1 VFQIIRKSVEETNVK
16 RFFLAATAAL
26 LLTGTAAQADPFVN
40 MYGNTVSI
48 TSPDGKTVKGYVNPD
63 MTWER
68 HAADGTVTKG
78 TFAWKDPSTACFTQI
93 TPPPQ
98 AGTAPNCAKI
108 DEHKVGDTWT
118 VTDANKQVTTYTA
131 TAGR

>member
-1 VFQIIRKSVEETNVK
+1 MLK
-16 RFFLAATAAL
+16 RFVLATTAAL
-26 LLTGTAAQADPFVN
+26 LLTGTAQADPFVN

-48 TSPDGKTVKGYVNPD
+48 TTPDGKTSKAYVNKD
-63 MTWER
+63 MSWER
-68 HAADGTVTKG
+68 DMADGSILKG
-78 TFAWKDPSTACFTQI
+78 TFAWKDPSTACFTQV
-93 TPPPQ
+93 TPPPK

-118 VTDANKQVTTYTA
+118 VTDADKKVTSYTA